1 MPVAHTQI
9 IICVGLMD
17 SFLEEQVSRHD
28 TSLCS
33 VGMVAA
39 VASSKSEVCNPVYI
53 ITGDGDE
60 EITIALQLKLTSQA
74 TSVLLYASSS
84 SRCNAY
90 IFHALQ
96 IQFRCNSHTFKFQF
110 DTLQV

>member
-9 IICVGLMD
+9 IIGIVWVGLMD
-17 SFLEEQVSRHD
+17 SFLEEQVSRHG

-96 IQFRCNSHTFKFQF
+96 ILFRCNSHTFKIP
-110 DTLQV
+110 V